1 MSTRATADN
10 RFPASM
16 FSGWGILAGL
26 FLFTTEGHA
35 QARFPREVVGH
46 WCGVHDA
53 YDRFDVNETEYE
65 EGHGLCR
72 LVKSRTAQ
80 GAKAIG
86 FDLDL
91 RCETG
96 AEGKKPF
103 AANHKFTAFEI
114 DNTKYVLRAGSIY
127 VTKALALYKQ
137 CKE

>member
-1 MSTRATADN
+1 MSTKANAGN
-10 RFPASM
+10 RLPASM
-16 FSGWGILAGL
+16 FSGLSILASIL
-26 FLFTTEGHA
+26 LLTTEGHA

-65 EGHGLCR
+65 EGDGLCR
-72 LVKSRTAQ
+72 LVKSRTTQ
-80 GAKAIG
+80 GAKVAG

-91 RCETG
+91 HCETG

-103 AANHKFTAFEI
+103 AATHKFTAFEI
-114 DNTKYVLRAGSIY
+114 DNAKYMMRAGSIY
-127 VTKALALYKQ
+127 VPKALALYKQ